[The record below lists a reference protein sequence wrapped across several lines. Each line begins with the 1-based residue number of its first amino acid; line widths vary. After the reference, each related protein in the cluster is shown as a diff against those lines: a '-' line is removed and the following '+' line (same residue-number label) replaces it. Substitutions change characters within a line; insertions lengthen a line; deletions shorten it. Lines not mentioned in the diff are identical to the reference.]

1 MPTGS
6 TLPWRSMARRSS
18 GESVMNCSSAPAS
31 LIRWRSCHRQSF
43 QSRSVAAGKKRLRK
57 AERADRFIRWRKVYK
72 DRAYVRSRIVT
83 SSRTSDRDRR
93 STVGLTILEDAG
105 ESEHDDHNRDDDQQ
119 FRKTHRR
126 APWRVT
132 SERSAESRA
141 VSRVRVPEHLAALAR
156 ERLLASTLTPEPV

>member
-1 MPTGS
+1 M
-6 TLPWRSMARRSS
+6 
-18 GESVMNCSSAPAS
+18 
-31 LIRWRSCHRQSF
+31 
-43 QSRSVAAGKKRLRK
+43 
-57 AERADRFIRWRKVYK
+57 
-72 DRAYVRSRIVT
+72 RSRIVT

-93 STVGLTILEDAG
+93 STVGLTVLEDAG

-141 VSRVRVPEHLAALAR
+141 VSRARVPEHLRALAR
-156 ERLLASTLTPEPV
+156 ERSLVSTLTPEPV